1 MNQLDFVVSL
11 GLAAGTSE
19 AKVAGAKGFRKMGS
33 AHLPGTCLHLL
44 NILSD
49 ILLSSNLETVQLL
62 NNPFN
67 NLVLSNSFSF
77 LFLLQVFIMGTN
89 LHLCSFD
96 INISMHKFFAIILF

>member
-1 MNQLDFVVSL
+1 VNQLDFVVSL

-77 LFLLQVFIMGTN
+77 LFLHSSIYYGNKSSFMFFRYQHFDAQV
-89 LHLCSFD
+89 LCY
-96 INISMHKFFAIILF
+96 HTL